1 MNPEINLHNGAARPS
16 RLANM
21 ELLRCV
27 AMMMVV
33 VLHYLGKGG
42 ILADLSETGNTGYG
56 MAAWVLECFA
66 IVAVNSYMLL
76 SGYFAKKAEFKLS
89 RLVRLYVQ
97 VWLYSVVIGFLA
109 YFIGIYPAEEF
120 SVHYVLTL
128 IFPITMGHYWFMS
141 AYVLMYILIP
151 LLGAGLRSMNRK
163 QMQAAI
169 ILLLLFNCILKSV
182 IPARLEMDAQGYDC
196 LWYLCMF
203 VIGLYI
209 SRFGAQI
216 TRASQGAA
224 LYIAGVAL
232 TFGELMLL
240 HLVYVRTGSFGHI
253 MKISIEYNHIFPLI
267 ASLGLF
273 TMFININLKGKISDI
288 ILKLGPYTLGVYL
301 LHENIA
307 VRYEWQ
313 KWLGAERINSV
324 TALLLWTAAAVITV
338 FAAGIAIDFVRA
350 KLTSGADKLLE
361 HLKIYRALKEKI
373 KSVDELFKVRRQE
386 M

>member
-1 MNPEINLHNGAARPS
+1 
-16 RLANM
+16 M

>member
-1 MNPEINLHNGAARPS
+1 
-16 RLANM
+16 
-21 ELLRCV
+21 
-27 AMMMVV
+27 
-33 VLHYLGKGG
+33 
-42 ILADLSETGNTGYG
+42 
-56 MAAWVLECFA
+56 
-66 IVAVNSYMLL
+66 
-76 SGYFAKKAEFKLS
+76 
-89 RLVRLYVQ
+89 
-97 VWLYSVVIGFLA
+97 
-109 YFIGIYPAEEF
+109 
-120 SVHYVLTL
+120 
-128 IFPITMGHYWFMS
+128 
-141 AYVLMYILIP
+141 
-151 LLGAGLRSMNRK
+151 
-163 QMQAAI
+163 MQAAI